1 MNDPTS
7 TPLLEARA
15 LAKRF
20 GGREALRGVDLA
32 LWPGRVCALLGSN
45 GAGKTTLLR
54 VLCGLLAPDSGQ
66 VILPRSAPGSAL
78 VRQVGYCPQELLLWT
93 DLSCLEQL
101 VFVGELHGLLD
112 AKARAMSLLARFG
125 LEARAH
131 SLGGELSGGMRRR
144 LSLAMALLH
153 APPIL
158 ILDEPEVGLD
168 PQSRA
173 ALRDTLRA
181 LADEGKAVLL
191 STHDAAEAKNADE
204 VVVLDAGRVV
214 AQGSPSEVVARAG
227 VLDLEGALLAQVGRG
242 WLE

>member
-1 MNDPTS
+1 MDHPPT
-7 TPLLEARA
+7 TPFLEAHA
-15 LAKRF
+15 LVKRF

-54 VLCGLLAPDSGQ
+54 VLCGLLAPDLGQ
-66 VILPRSAPGSAL
+66 VVLPRSEGGLAL
-78 VRQVGYCPQELLLWT
+78 TQQVGYCPQELLLWG

-101 VFVGELHGLLD
+101 VFVGELHGLPD
-112 AKARAMSLLARFG
+112 AKARARALLGRFG
-125 LEARAH
+125 LEGRAQ
-131 SLGGELSGGMRRR
+131 SLAGELSGGMRRR

-153 APPIL
+153 APPIV

-191 STHDAAEAKNADE
+191 STHDAAEAMNADE
-204 VVVLDAGRVV
+204 VVLLDAGRVA
-214 AQGSPSEVVARAG
+214 AQGSPSEVVARSGA
-227 VLDLEGALLAQVGRG
+227 LDLEGALLAQVGRG
-242 WLE
+242 WLG

>member
-1 MNDPTS
+1 
-7 TPLLEARA
+7 
-15 LAKRF
+15 
-20 GGREALRGVDLA
+20 
-32 LWPGRVCALLGSN
+32 
-45 GAGKTTLLR
+45 
-54 VLCGLLAPDSGQ
+54 
-66 VILPRSAPGSAL
+66 
-78 VRQVGYCPQELLLWT
+78 
-93 DLSCLEQL
+93 
-101 VFVGELHGLLD
+101 
-112 AKARAMSLLARFG
+112 LLARFG

-153 APPIL
+153 APPIV

>member
-1 MNDPTS
+1 MNHPPN

-20 GGREALRGVDLA
+20 GGREALQGVDLK
-32 LWPGRVCALLGSN
+32 LLPGHIHALLGSN

-54 VLCGLLAPDSGQ
+54 ILCGLLPPDSGQ
-66 VILPRSAPGSAL
+66 VILPRAHPSSAL
-78 VRQVGYCPQELLLWT
+78 TQQVGYCPQELLLWG

-101 VFVGELHGLLD
+101 VFVGELHGLPD
-112 AKARAMSLLARFG
+112 AKASAKASLQRFA
-125 LEARAH
+125 LEGRAH
-131 SLGGELSGGMRRR
+131 SLAHELSGGMRRR

-173 ALRDTLRA
+173 ALRDTLRS

-191 STHDAAEAKNADE
+191 STHDAAEATNADE
-204 VVVLDAGRVV
+204 VLLLDAGRVL
-214 AQGSPSEVVARAG
+214 AHGSPSEVVARAG
-227 VLDLEGALLAQVGRG
+227 ALNLEEALLAQVGRG